1 MKNPWL
7 QIPFQ
12 DYENHMREVGQTEM
26 LSRLFGDSLKR
37 YKPGS
42 IALIGCATGNGLEEV
57 DPAITRV
64 IHAVDINPAYLEQLN
79 QRFGQTLP
87 GLNIQCLDL
96 EVDPLSFNNVDLIFC
111 GLVLEYVNPDV
122 LIPELL
128 HALSPGGT
136 LVMVIQQNRN
146 TAFVTKTQYR
156 SLDLLSS
163 FAGTVSG
170 AGLYELLSNLGV
182 GIEMQYDVPL
192 NDNKSF
198 RVFHCSKNRISS

>member
-1 MKNPWL
+1 M
-7 QIPFQ
+7 
-12 DYENHMREVGQTEM
+12 
-26 LSRLFGDSLKR
+26 
-37 YKPGS
+37 
-42 IALIGCATGNGLEEV
+42 
-57 DPAITRV
+57 
-64 IHAVDINPAYLEQLN
+64 
-79 QRFGQTLP
+79 
-87 GLNIQCLDL
+87 
-96 EVDPLSFNNVDLIFC
+96 
-111 GLVLEYVNPDV
+111 LEYVNPDV